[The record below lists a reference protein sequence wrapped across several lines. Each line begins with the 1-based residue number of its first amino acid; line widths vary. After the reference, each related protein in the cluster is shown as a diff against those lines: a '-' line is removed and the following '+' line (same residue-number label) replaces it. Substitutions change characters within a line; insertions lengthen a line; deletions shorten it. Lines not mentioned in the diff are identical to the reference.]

1 MDALIPLYII
11 IGTLGFVVLV
21 SILRSIRIVP
31 SRTALVVERLGKFN
45 RTLEAGFHVL
55 LPFFDRV
62 AYKNSLKEV
71 ALDVPDQT
79 CFTEDNVKI
88 KIGGVLYYMVT
99 DPKKASYGINNFR
112 YAIIQLAQTTMRSV
126 IGLLELDRTF
136 AEREHINGK
145 IVQVLDEATEE
156 WGVKVTRYEIQ
167 NITIPPI
174 IQGTMEL
181 QVKAERDKRAL
192 IAKSQGEMNSRINNS
207 IGVKEEAINKSE
219 GEKQRRINEAEG
231 KAAEILA
238 LSKSTAVSIEKVAQ
252 ALQVEGGEEAVSLQ
266 VTERLLSEISSLAN
280 KHTKIIL
287 PLDLTDLGSVTKL
300 ARQAL
305 SVPPPAST
313 TRAAGAANPAG
324 VPAARTTSD
333 PAKS

>member
-1 MDALIPLYII
+1 MDPLIPLYF
-11 IGTLGFVVLV
+11 IGGALAFIFVISL
-21 SILRSIRIVP
+21 LRSIRVVP
-31 SRTALVVERLGKFN
+31 ARTALIVERLGKYR
-45 RTLEAGFHVL
+45 RTLDAGIHL
-55 LPFFDRV
+55 LMPFFDRV

-99 DPKKASYGINNFR
+99 DPKKASYGIVS
-112 YAIIQLAQTTMRSV
+112 YKYGIIQLAQTTMRSV
-126 IGLLELDRTF
+126 IGLLELDKTF

-167 NITIPPI
+167 NITVPPI

-181 QVKAERDKRAL
+181 QVRAERDKRAA

-207 IGVKEEAINKSE
+207 IGIKEEAINKSE
-219 GEKQRRINEAEG
+219 GEKQKRINEAEG

-238 LSKSTAVSIEKVAQ
+238 ISRSTAVSIEKVAQ
-252 ALQVEGGEEAVSLQ
+252 ALMIEGGEEAVSLQ
-266 VTERLLSEISSLAN
+266 VTESLLAEIAHLAKKN
-280 KHTKIIL
+280 TKIIL
-287 PLDLTDLGSVTKL
+287 PLDLTDMGSVTKL

-305 SVPPPAST
+305 TVPSGNGI
-313 TRAAGAANPAG
+313 RAAASAAVTRSSPGAEI
-324 VPAARTTSD
+324 
-333 PAKS
+333 AKS

>member
-1 MDALIPLYII
+1 MDVLLPLYII
-11 IGTLGFVVLV
+11 GGALGFIVVISL
-21 SILRSIRIVP
+21 LRSIRIVP

-45 RTLEAGFHVL
+45 RILEAGFHVL

-126 IGLLELDRTF
+126 IGLLELDKTF

-181 QVKAERDKRAL
+181 QVRAERDKRAV
-192 IAKSQGEMNSRINNS
+192 IAKSVGEMNSRINNS

-219 GEKQRRINEAEG
+219 GEKQKRINEAEG

-238 LSKSTAVSIEKVAQ
+238 LSKATAVSIEKVAQ
-252 ALQVEGGEEAVSLQ
+252 AMQIEGGEEAVSLQ
-266 VTERLLSEISSLAN
+266 VTERLLTEIGHLAS
-280 KHTKIIL
+280 KHTKVIL

-305 SVPPPAST
+305 AV
-313 TRAAGAANPAG
+313 PAG
-324 VPAARTTSD
+324 NQSGRSANAVSAGPAAAIRSATD
-333 PAKS
+333 VAKS

>member
-1 MDALIPLYII
+1 MDPLFPLYV
-11 IGTLGFVVLV
+11 IGGIFAFIVFISL
-21 SILRSIRIVP
+21 LRSIRIVP
-31 SRTALVVERLGKFN
+31 ARSALIVERLGKYS
-45 RTLEAGFHVL
+45 RTLDAGIHLL

-62 AYKNSLKEV
+62 AYRNSLKEV

-99 DPKKASYGINNFR
+99 DPKKASYGINNFK
-112 YAIIQLAQTTMRSV
+112 YGIIQLAQTTMRSV
-126 IGLLELDRTF
+126 IGLLELDKTF

-156 WGVKVTRYEIQ
+156 WGVKVTRYEI
-167 NITIPPI
+167 
-174 IQGTMEL
+174 
-181 QVKAERDKRAL
+181 
-192 IAKSQGEMNSRINNS
+192 
-207 IGVKEEAINKSE
+207 
-219 GEKQRRINEAEG
+219 
-231 KAAEILA
+231 
-238 LSKSTAVSIEKVAQ
+238 SIEKVAM

-266 VTERLLSEISSLAN
+266 VTERLLAEIASLAN

-305 SVPPPAST
+305 SVPTGLSVG
-313 TRAAGAANPAG
+313 R
-324 VPAARTTSD
+324 PAATGSGL
-333 PAKS
+333 PAKNASGSGDIAKA